1 MTNAGWIGESHDP
14 LPLRFSDE
22 ELRAICEEAIARGKA
37 LEQAERANIV
47 LRIRRMARE
56 VADVCS
62 AVVMVL
68 VGHG

>member
-1 MTNAGWIGESHDP
+1 MTDASWIGESRDP

-37 LEQAERANIV
+37 EEQAERSNIV
-47 LRIRRMARE
+47 LRIGRIARE

-62 AVVMVL
+62 AL
-68 VGHG
+68 LASASYH